1 MKFNFAKIAAAVLMA
16 STMASTCFAQT
27 YPSRLIRLIVPSA
40 PGSPPDIRARWIAE
54 RLRPA
59 LGQGMIV
66 DNKGGAAGI
75 IGTQAAARS
84 EANGYT
90 LVLVHQGTLALNP
103 HLYPDLPYDPIK
115 DLAPVS
121 RLVVSPLLLAVHPEV
136 PVRSVADLVR
146 LAREKPGQLN
156 FGSPGAGTPP
166 HMANELFTR
175 LAQLDVM
182 HIPYKS
188 APAAQIDLIGGEL
201 TYTFDAIASQLPQV
215 RAGKIRGLAV
225 TSAKRLAALPDIP
238 TIAESGLPGYE
249 YWSWMGICA
258 PAGTPKEIIS
268 RLNTE
273 IAKILRTREA
283 RDWFAEQGGNAI
295 IETPEEFAAF
305 IKSEYSRWGK
315 IIRETGIKAE

>member
-1 MKFNFAKIAAAVLMA
+1 MKFNFAKIAAAVLM
-16 STMASTCFAQT
+16 STALANACFAQA

-40 PGSPPDIRARWIAE
+40 PGGPSDIRARWIAE

-59 LGQGMIV
+59 LGQGIIV

-90 LVLVHQGTLALNP
+90 VVLVHQGTLALNP

-136 PVRSVADLVR
+136 PARSVADLVR

-156 FGSPGAGTPP
+156 FGSPGTGTPP

-268 RLNTE
+268 RLNRE
-273 IAKILRTREA
+273 ITKILKTQEA
-283 RDWFAEQGGNAI
+283 RDWFAEQGAEPI
-295 IETPEEFAAF
+295 IETPEEFGAF
-305 IKSEYSRWGK
+305 IKSEHSRWGK
-315 IIRETGIKAE
+315 IIREAGIKAE

>member
-1 MKFNFAKIAAAVLMA
+1 MKFNFAKIAAAVLM
-16 STMASTCFAQT
+16 STALANACFAQA

-40 PGSPPDIRARWIAE
+40 PGGPSDIRARWIAE

-59 LGQGMIV
+59 LGQGIIV

-90 LVLVHQGTLALNP
+90 VVLVHQGTLALNP

-136 PVRSVADLVR
+136 PARSVADLVR

-156 FGSPGAGTPP
+156 FGSPGTGTPP

-258 PAGTPKEIIS
+258 PTTTAPFWACS
-268 RLNTE
+268 RRS
-273 IAKILRTREA
+273 A
-283 RDWFAEQGGNAI
+283 
-295 IETPEEFAAF
+295 
-305 IKSEYSRWGK
+305 
-315 IIRETGIKAE
+315 